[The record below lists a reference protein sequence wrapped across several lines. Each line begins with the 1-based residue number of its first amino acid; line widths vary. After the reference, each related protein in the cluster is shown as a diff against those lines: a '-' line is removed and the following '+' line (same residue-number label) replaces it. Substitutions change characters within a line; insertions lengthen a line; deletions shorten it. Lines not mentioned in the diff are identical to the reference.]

1 MSKILRTLA
10 GALATAAAFAA
21 APAVAQQ
28 AYPEK
33 TVRFMAAFAP
43 GGPADIVARL
53 MAQALSEKWGK
64 PVIVE
69 NRGGAG
75 GNIAAVAVSRAEPDG
90 YTVLVTTTA
99 IAANVSYYDDAGYAL
114 ADYKTAALVGTA
126 PNIIVGAPNLA
137 AKNLKEAI
145 ELAKTQ
151 PLSFASAGAGTT
163 PHLSGERIFR
173 LLGKVDVRHVPFT
186 GAGPAISAVMAGH
199 VPLSSVALS
208 GAIEQV
214 KGGTVKGLAVT
225 SAKRLPDLPD
235 VPTVTEAG
243 FGEVDDAT
251 WVGLFVHAKTP
262 DAILAKI
269 NADSNAVLATA
280 KVREG
285 LARAGLIPM
294 GGELAASQAYVEAEA
309 RKWAEVVNAL
319 SIKAP
324 K

>member
-1 MSKILRTLA
+1 MKTISRIAA
-10 GALATAAAFAA
+10 GALLAAVLA
-21 APAVAQQ
+21 APPVGAQT

-33 TVRFMAAFAP
+33 TVRFVAGFAP

-53 MAQALSEKWGK
+53 MGQALSEKWGK
-64 PVIVE
+64 PVVVE

-75 GNIAAVAVSRAEPDG
+75 GNIAAVAVSRADPDG

-99 IAANVSYYDDAGYAL
+99 IAANVSYYEDAGYAL
-114 ADYKTAALVGTA
+114 SDYKTAALVGTA

-137 AKNLKEAI
+137 ANNLAEAMT
-145 ELAKTQ
+145 LAKTQ

-225 SAKRLPDLPD
+225 SAKRIADLPD

-243 FGEVDDAT
+243 LGEVDDAT

-262 DAILAKI
+262 GAVLARI
-269 NADSNAVLATA
+269 NADSNAVLASP

-285 LARAGLIPM
+285 LAKAGLIPM
-294 GGELAASQAYVEAEA
+294 GGDLATSQAYVEAEA
-309 RKWAEVVNAL
+309 KKWAEVVNAL
-319 SIKAP
+319 GLKAP